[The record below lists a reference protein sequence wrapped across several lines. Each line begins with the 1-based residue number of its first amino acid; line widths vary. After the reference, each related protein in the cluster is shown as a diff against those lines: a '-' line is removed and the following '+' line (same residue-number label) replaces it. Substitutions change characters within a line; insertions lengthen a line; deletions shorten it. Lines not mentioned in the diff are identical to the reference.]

1 MWRMGI
7 HATQQAAA
15 AALESAALIAF
26 AAILGIAAALAT
38 ASELISRVDPLPA
51 YPPGVAAEVPWAL
64 LVGSFVGLV
73 LVAGALGALAAVTA
87 GGDVEEALRV
97 A

>member
-1 MWRMGI
+1 
-7 HATQQAAA
+7 
-15 AALESAALIAF
+15 LIR
-26 AAILGIAAALAT
+26 
-38 ASELISRVDPLPA
+38 RVDPLPDYA
-51 YPPGVAAEVPWAL
+51 PGVVAEVPWL
-64 LVGSFVGLV
+64 LLAGSFVAVV